1 MAEGDGGRMAGGK
14 SSKSD
19 NADRSFPTRLR
30 PSPALDARGTVKGL
44 PSTIGITSYRAVLS
58 LIAVAGLAL
67 VGCITLLAVRVFVV
81 RDPFY
86 LFLGTNLLLACIP
99 LVMAT
104 VQLTLIRGM
113 APCGLR
119 TFLVSA
125 CAIVWLLFYPNAP
138 YLFTDFI
145 HIVEKTW
152 IRGDPTEWLG
162 VRGLLWYDIVMSAAF
177 AFVGHFLG
185 LLSMWVEGRVLDF
198 SWGKTFERVYLALAV
213 LLAGFGVYL
222 GRFARLNSWDALL
235 TPVRTIRGTL
245 DALSDPKA
253 ILFSLTFSFFV
264 AVTYGMLVLAF
275 SLRDPPRN

>member
-1 MAEGDGGRMAGGK
+1 MTGRK

-19 NADRSFPTRLR
+19 NAGRSPTERLR
-30 PSPALDARGTVKGL
+30 PSPVLDSRGAAKGL
-44 PSTIGITSYRAVLS
+44 PAAIGITSYRAVLS

-67 VGCITLLAVRVFVV
+67 VGCITLLAVRFFVV

-99 LVMAT
+99 LAMAT

-113 APCGLR
+113 ASCGLR
-119 TFLVSA
+119 TLLVSA

-198 SWGKTFERVYLALAV
+198 SWGKTFERAYLALAV

-275 SLRDPPRN
+275 SLRDPPRE